1 MEDCQSSQPR
11 SSTHAKLERGTQL
24 VARSSLVPSARPD
37 VAEYIYYKGINKYK
51 AP

>member
-11 SSTHAKLERGTQL
+11 SSTHAKLERSTL
-24 VARSSLVPSARPD
+24 VARSSLVPSARPG
-37 VAEYIYYKGINKYK
+37 VAEYIYYKGVNKYK